1 MSRVFPH
8 VRRLIAYVNY
18 MPDIARVKLH
28 WTGFVGGPGL
38 SVFHFMTDAGT
49 PPTNADCLAVAGR
62 VRAFADAIKGMVPST
77 VSMLVDPAVEIITSP
92 GGTLQTVE
100 NVTPPAVVNSTASST
115 IVYSAA
121 SGAVISWR
129 TAGIRNGRRVRGRTF
144 LVPLH
149 GNAYQ
154 NDGSLDAGYI
164 TSLNTAA
171 TNLRDTSTN
180 IDLAVYGRESGP
192 GALDGVVYQVTSHN
206 VPDRAAILKS
216 RRD

>member
-1 MSRVFPH
+1 
-8 VRRLIAYVNY
+8 
-18 MPDIARVKLH
+18 MPDIARVKLK
-28 WTGFVGGPGL
+28 WSGFVGGPGL

-49 PPTNADCLAVAGR
+49 PPDNTDCLAVATR
-62 VRAFADAIKGMVPST
+62 VRAFADAIKGMIPAT
-77 VSMLVDPAVEIITSP
+77 VSLTVDPAVEIITSP
-92 GGTLQTVE
+92 GGTLTTIE
-100 NVTPPAVVNSTASST
+100 NVTPPAVVNSTASGT

-164 TSLNTAA
+164 GTLNTAA
-171 TNLRDTSTN
+171 TALRDIGSN
-180 IDLAVYGRESGP
+180 IDLCVYGRESAP
-192 GALDGVVYQVTSHN
+192 GALDGVVHRVTSHN
-206 VPDRAAILKS
+206 VPDMAAILKS